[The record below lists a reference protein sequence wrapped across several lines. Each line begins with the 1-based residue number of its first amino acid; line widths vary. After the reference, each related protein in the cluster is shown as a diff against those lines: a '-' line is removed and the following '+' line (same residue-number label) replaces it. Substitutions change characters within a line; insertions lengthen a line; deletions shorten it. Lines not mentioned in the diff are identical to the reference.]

1 MCYIM
6 IYSIFGY
13 TLSFNFRK
21 ISTAFAII
29 LMLSLF
35 FFSPCV
41 LSRAFY
47 CFLFFFFTF
56 HEPFPRAFLC
66 FSDKIQSTFLYMR
79 KKILSIFHALYKFDF
94 QISIWLDVVLSQKD
108 TITYLKLLSLEFP
121 FSRPTARKI
130 RIFFIIIIRS
140 NLCIVGNIFRYFIF
154 FNNIYY
160 NNIYNNNNNN
170 ICIPPKILANN
181 SFYQF

>member
-35 FFSPCV
+35 FFSPRV

-47 CFLFFFFTF
+47 CFLFFFTF

-66 FSDKIQSTFLYMR
+66 FSDKIYLTFLYMR
-79 KKILSIFHALYKFDF
+79 KNFLSIFHALYKFDF
-94 QISIWLDVVLSQKD
+94 QISIRLDVVLSQK
-108 TITYLKLLSLEFP
+108 
-121 FSRPTARKI
+121 PTARKI

-140 NLCIVGNIFRYFIF
+140 NLCIVSNIFRYFIF

>member
-6 IYSIFGY
+6 IYSIFGN

-35 FFSPCV
+35 FSLLVSFHE
-41 LSRAFY
+41 LFIAF
-47 CFLFFFFTF
+47 FFFFTF

-94 QISIWLDVVLSQKD
+94 QISIRLDVVLSQKD

-121 FSRPTARKI
+121 FSKPTARKI
-130 RIFFIIIIRS
+130 RIFFVIIIRR
-140 NLCIVGNIFRYFIF
+140 NLCIVGNIFRYFLF